1 VSRRPVTGLLLARS
15 ALTAPVMSA
24 FVVLVVAVLSAI
36 GAGAPAFLESA
47 RTETVRVALAQ
58 LPPSSRDLS
67 GSGAGLP
74 RLGADD
80 RATWSGPTQDLRD
93 QAAARM
99 PETEDVLGAA
109 RMIVQVT
116 SGWSTPVGDPPEHQ
130 IANDVMLTLDPRWAD
145 RVDIVEGTAPTTPVP
160 GGDIP
165 VAISVDASA
174 KLEWPIG
181 ERRDFAGR
189 VLVLSA
195 TYEVHDPDDPDW
207 AYSPSSVVSGRAP
220 TSEGG
225 IVTVAAA
232 YASADS
238 LDEFAPDFEATA
250 TTVSWIP
257 VQGER
262 ITADSV
268 EAVAAE
274 LRGASTSRFRV
285 AMTFSDLTDRGYV
298 LASAAPPVLTAAAA
312 RGGALLAVF
321 AVIAVGPLAVA
332 LVALALAGRML
343 AQRRAG
349 TVRLISARGASAAG
363 VSVVLGVEGLV
374 LGAVGAGIG
383 AACTVL
389 LGLWQNPASLIAP
402 VVFALVPVAVLPLAA
417 TVSARAELRA
427 AAGGAPTA
435 GRARRLIIEA
445 FVVVCCSALVVLV
458 ASRSTPVA
466 TWDPLLTIIP
476 LALTVIAG
484 IIALRVVPLLL
495 TAAERAGVRSR
506 RLMPLLGPARSARVP
521 AVRSASALASIV
533 GLAVAVFAVSFATTV
548 DGGIEDTARA
558 QTGAQLRVQTAYI
571 GPERLAAA
579 RTVPGIAALAPVYS
593 SSKLSIST
601 GGQKVA
607 VRMFVVDSDELAAV
621 REGAAG
627 APLPGSPT
635 AEGIPI
641 VVSES
646 ARARLGQ
653 EQLTANGHAL
663 SVQSVAPDDNPYG
676 GYDVWILVDHA
687 AMRDLGVRQD
697 APDVLFIRL
706 DPSAELD
713 DVEAGLNGALAAPQF
728 TTPDGVIAERSADPA
743 LQAVRSAIAISL
755 TLVAALLGVCILMM
769 LVLGAPAR
777 ARALQVLRALGSR
790 SRGFALVAWDVLP
803 TLIVT
808 IPFGAAAGFV
818 MSAVV
823 IAALDLTGFVGGSV
837 RPAIHWGGLWQLV
850 VIVAYTLVVVLI
862 GVVAAA
868 VAATRASRLSD
879 QRMREEG

>member
-1 VSRRPVTGLLLARS
+1 MSRRPATAMPLART
-15 ALTAPVMSA
+15 AVTAPVMSA
-24 FVVLVVAVLSAI
+24 FVVLIVAVLSVI
-36 GAGAPAFLESA
+36 GAAAPAFLEAA

-74 RLGADD
+74 RLSLDD
-80 RATWSGPTQDLRD
+80 RATWNGPTTDLRE
-93 QAAARM
+93 QVAGRM
-99 PETEDVLGAA
+99 PETADVLDEA

-116 SGWSTPVGDPPEHQ
+116 NGWSTPVGDPPEHQ
-130 IANDVMLTLDPRWAD
+130 VANDVMLTLDPRWAD
-145 RVDIVEGTAPTTPVP
+145 RVNIVDGTAPGVP
-160 GGDIP
+160 TEGGDIP

-174 KLEWPIG
+174 KLEWPVG
-181 ERRDFAGR
+181 QRRDFAGR
-189 VLVLSA
+189 VLVLSG
-195 TYEVHDPDDPDW
+195 TYEANDPDDPDW
-207 AYSPSSVVSGRAP
+207 TYSPSSVVSGRAP

-225 IVTVAAA
+225 IVAVAAA
-232 YASADS
+232 YAAPES
-238 LDEFAPDFEATA
+238 LDQFVADFAETA
-250 TTVSWIP
+250 TTISWIP
-257 VQGER
+257 VRGER
-262 ITADSV
+262 ITADS
-268 EAVAAE
+268 ADDVAAG

-298 LASAAPPVLTAAAA
+298 LTSAAPPVLTAAVG

-321 AVIAVGPLAVA
+321 AVIAVGPIAVA

-349 TVRLISARGASAAG
+349 IVRLVSARGASAGG
-363 VSVVLGVEGLV
+363 VSLVLGVEGLL
-374 LGAVGAGIG
+374 LGALGGGIG
-383 AACTVL
+383 VVGTIA
-389 LGLWQNPASLIAP
+389 LGLWQHPASLIAP
-402 VVFALVPVAVLPLAA
+402 LVFALVPAAVLPLAA
-417 TVSARAELRA
+417 VVSARAELRA
-427 AAGGAPTA
+427 AAGAAPT
-435 GRARRLIIEA
+435 GSRVRRLVVEA
-445 FVVVCCSALVVLV
+445 FVVLCCAALVILV
-458 ASRSTPVA
+458 AGRGGQVA

-484 IIALRVVPLLL
+484 IIALRVVPLVL

-533 GLAVAVFAVSFATTV
+533 GLAVAVFAVSFAATV

-558 QTGAQLRVQTAYI
+558 QTGAELRVQTAYI

-593 SSKLSIST
+593 SSKISIST
-601 GGQKVA
+601 GGRKVP
-607 VRMFVVDSDELAAV
+607 VRMFVVDSAELAQV
-621 REGAAG
+621 RAG
-627 APLPGSPT
+627 ESRSPLPGAPT
-635 AEGIPI
+635 ADSIPI
-641 VVSES
+641 IVSES
-646 ARARLGQ
+646 ARARLGD
-653 EQLTANGHAL
+653 EELKANGHVL
-663 SVQSVAPDDNPYG
+663 TIESVAPDDNPYG

-697 APDVLFIRL
+697 APDVLFVRL
-706 DPSAELD
+706 DPSAKLSE
-713 DVEAGLNGALAAPQF
+713 VEVGLNGALAEPQF

-743 LQAVRSAIAISL
+743 LQAVRAALTISL
-755 TLVAALLGVCILMM
+755 TLVAALLGVCIVMM
-769 LVLGAPAR
+769 LVLGSPAR

-823 IAALDLTGFVGGSV
+823 IAALDLTGFVGGSL
-837 RPAIHWGGLWQLV
+837 RPAIHWGGLGQLV
-850 VIVAYTLVVVLI
+850 VIVGYTLTVVLI
-862 GVVAAA
+862 GLVAAA
-868 VAATRASRLSD
+868 ATAARASRSSD

>member
-1 VSRRPVTGLLLARS
+1 MSRRPATAALLART
-15 ALTAPVMSA
+15 AVTAPVMSA
-24 FVVLVVAVLSAI
+24 FVVLVVAVLSVI
-36 GAGAPAFLESA
+36 GAAAPAFLESA
-47 RTETVRVALAQ
+47 RTDTVRVALAQ

-74 RLGADD
+74 RLSADD
-80 RATWSGPTQDLRD
+80 RATWTGPTADLRE
-93 QAAARM
+93 QVAQRM
-99 PETEDVLGAA
+99 PETADVLGEA

-130 IANDVMLTLDPRWAD
+130 VANDVMLTLDPRWAA
-145 RVDIVEGTAPTTPVP
+145 RVDIVEGTAPGVPVA

-181 ERRDFAGR
+181 QRRDFAGR
-189 VLVLSA
+189 VLVLTG
-195 TYEVHDPDDPDW
+195 TYEVQEPDDPDW
-207 AYSPSSVVSGRAP
+207 TYSPSSVISGRAP

-225 IVTVAAA
+225 IVVVAAA
-232 YASADS
+232 YA
-238 LDEFAPDFEATA
+238 APESMDQFVTDFEETA

-262 ITADSV
+262 ITADS
-268 EAVAAE
+268 ADDVAAG

-298 LASAAPPVLTAAAA
+298 LTSAAPPVLTAAVG

-349 TVRLISARGASAAG
+349 IVRLVSARGASATG
-363 VSVVLGVEGLV
+363 VSLVLGVEGLL
-374 LGAVGAGIG
+374 LGALGGGIG
-383 AACTVL
+383 VASTVA
-389 LGLWQNPASLIAP
+389 LGLWQHPTSLIAP
-402 VVFALVPVAVLPLAA
+402 LVFALVPAAVLPLAA
-417 TVSARAELRA
+417 AVSARAELRA
-427 AAGGAPTA
+427 AAGAATG
-435 GRARRLIIEA
+435 GRVRRLVVEA
-445 FVVVCCSALVVLV
+445 FVVLCCAALVALV
-458 ASRSTPVA
+458 AGRGGQVA

-484 IIALRVVPLLL
+484 IVALRVVPLLL
-495 TAAERAGVRSR
+495 SAAERAGVRSP
-506 RLMPLLGPARSARVP
+506 RLMPLLGPARSARLP
-521 AVRSASALASIV
+521 AVRSASALAAIV
-533 GLAVAVFAVSFATTV
+533 GLAVAVFAVSFAATV

-558 QTGAQLRVQTAYI
+558 QTGAELRVQTAYI

-579 RTVPGIAALAPVYS
+579 RTVPGIASLAPVYS
-593 SSKLSIST
+593 SSKLNIST
-601 GGQKVA
+601 GGQKVP
-607 VRMFVVDSDELAAV
+607 VRMFVIDSAELADV
-621 REGAAG
+621 RAGEASVALPAA
-627 APLPGSPT
+627 PT
-635 AEGIPI
+635 ADSIPI
-641 VVSES
+641 IVSES
-646 ARARLGQ
+646 ARARLGG
-653 EQLTANGHAL
+653 EELTANGHL
-663 SVQSVAPDDNPYG
+663 LTIESVAPDDNPYG

-697 APDVLFIRL
+697 APDVLFVRL
-706 DPSAELD
+706 DPSAKLS

-743 LQAVRSAIAISL
+743 LQAVRAALAISL
-755 TLVAALLGVCILMM
+755 ALVAALLGVCIVMM

-777 ARALQVLRALGSR
+777 ARALQVLRSLGSR

-837 RPAIHWGGLWQLV
+837 RPAIHWGGLGQLV
-850 VIVAYTLVVVLI
+850 VIVGYTLAVVLI
-862 GVVAAA
+862 GLVAAA
-868 VAATRASRLSD
+868 VAAARASRASD
-879 QRMREEG
+879 QRRREEG

>member
-1 VSRRPVTGLLLARS
+1 MSRRPATAVLLART
-15 ALTAPVMSA
+15 AVTAPVMSA
-24 FVVLVVAVLSAI
+24 FVVLVVAVLSMI
-36 GAGAPAFLESA
+36 GAAAPAFLEAA
-47 RTETVRVALAQ
+47 RTDTVRVALAQ

-74 RLGADD
+74 RLSADD
-80 RATWSGPTQDLRD
+80 RATWTGPTTDLRE
-93 QAAARM
+93 QVAQRM
-99 PETEDVLGAA
+99 PETAEVLGEA

-116 SGWSTPVGDPPEHQ
+116 NGWSTPVGDPPEHQ
-130 IANDVMLTLDPRWAD
+130 VANDVMLTLDPRWAD
-145 RVDIVEGTAPTTPVP
+145 RVNIVDGTTPAAPVE

-165 VAISVDASA
+165 VAISVDAST
-174 KLEWPIG
+174 KLEWPVG

-189 VLVLSA
+189 VLVLSG
-195 TYEVHDPDDPDW
+195 TYEVQDPDDPDW
-207 AYSPSSVVSGRAP
+207 TYSPSSVVSGRAP

-225 IVTVAAA
+225 IVAVAAA
-232 YASADS
+232 YAAPESV
-238 LDEFAPDFEATA
+238 DEFVTDFEETA
-250 TTVSWIP
+250 TTLSWIP
-257 VQGER
+257 VRGER
-262 ITADSV
+262 ITADS
-268 EAVAAE
+268 ADDVAAG

-298 LASAAPPVLTAAAA
+298 LTSAAPPVLTAAVG

-321 AVIAVGPLAVA
+321 AVIAVGPIAVA

-343 AQRRAG
+343 AYRRAG
-349 TVRLISARGASAAG
+349 IVRLVSARGASAGG
-363 VSVVLGVEGLV
+363 VSLVLGVEGVLLGV
-374 LGAVGAGIG
+374 LGGVIGVAGTI
-383 AACTVL
+383 V
-389 LGLWQNPASLIAP
+389 LGLWQHPASLIAP
-402 VVFALVPVAVLPLAA
+402 LVFALVPAAVLPLAA
-417 TVSARAELRA
+417 AVSARAEMRA
-427 AAGGAPTA
+427 AAGGAPTG
-435 GRARRLIIEA
+435 GRVRRLVVEA
-445 FVVVCCSALVVLV
+445 FVVLCCVALVTLV
-458 ASRSTPVA
+458 AGRGGQVV

-506 RLMPLLGPARSARVP
+506 RLIPLLGPARSARVP

-533 GLAVAVFAVSFATTV
+533 GLAVAVFAVSFAATV

-558 QTGAQLRVQTAYI
+558 QTGAELRVQTAYI

-579 RTVPGIAALAPVYS
+579 RSVPGIAALAPVYS
-593 SSKLSIST
+593 SSKISIST
-601 GGQKVA
+601 GRQKVP
-607 VRMFVVDSDELAAV
+607 VRMFVVDSAELAGV
-621 REGAAG
+621 RGDDAE
-627 APLPGSPT
+627 APLPAAPT
-635 AEGIPI
+635 ADNIPI
-641 VVSES
+641 IVSES
-646 ARARLGQ
+646 ARARLGN
-653 EQLTANGHAL
+653 EELTANGHVL
-663 SVQSVAPDDNPYG
+663 TIESVAPDDNPYG

-697 APDVLFIRL
+697 APDVLFVRL
-706 DPSAELD
+706 DPSAKLT

-743 LQAVRSAIAISL
+743 LQAVRAALAISL
-755 TLVAALLGVCILMM
+755 ILVAALLGVCIVMM

-837 RPAIHWGGLWQLV
+837 RPAIQWGGLGQVV
-850 VIVAYTLVVVLI
+850 VIVGYTLTVVLI
-862 GVVAAA
+862 GLVAAA
-868 VAATRASRLSD
+868 VAGARAARSSD

>member
-1 VSRRPVTGLLLARS
+1 MSHRPATGVLLART
-15 ALTAPVMSA
+15 AVTAPVMST
-24 FVVLVVAVLSAI
+24 FVVLVVAVLSVI

-47 RTETVRVALAQ
+47 RTDTVRVALAQ

-74 RLGADD
+74 RLGSGD
-80 RATWSGPTQDLRD
+80 RATWSAAAADLRD
-93 QAAARM
+93 QVAARM
-99 PETEDVLGAA
+99 PETQDVLGAA

-130 IANDVMLTLDPRWAD
+130 IANDVMLTLDPQWAQ
-145 RVDIVEGTAPTTPVP
+145 RVDIVDGHAPAAPVA

-165 VAISVDASA
+165 VAISVDASE

-189 VLVLSA
+189 VLVLSG
-195 TYEVHDPDDPDW
+195 TYEVQDPDDPDW

-232 YASADS
+232 YAAADS
-238 LDEFAPDFEATA
+238 LDEFDPDFAATA
-250 TTVSWIP
+250 TTISWIP

-262 ITADSV
+262 ITADSA

-285 AMTFSDLTDRGYV
+285 PMTFSDLTDRGYV
-298 LASAAPPVLTAAAA
+298 LASAAPPVLSAAAA

-332 LVALALAGRML
+332 VVALALAGRML

-349 TVRLISARGASAAG
+349 IVRLVSARGASALG

-374 LGAVGAGIG
+374 LGVLGAGIG
-383 AACTVL
+383 VTCTVL
-389 LGLWQNPASLIAP
+389 LGLWQHPASLIAP
-402 VVFALVPVAVLPLAA
+402 VVFALVPAAVLPLAA
-417 TVSARAELRA
+417 AVSARAELRA
-427 AAGGAPTA
+427 AAGGAPTT
-435 GRARRLIIEA
+435 GRARRLIVEA
-445 FVVVCCSALVVLV
+445 FVVLCCSALVVLV
-458 ASRSTPVA
+458 AGRGGQVA
-466 TWDPLLTIIP
+466 TWDPLLTVVP

-548 DGGIEDTARA
+548 DGGIDDTARA
-558 QTGAQLRVQTAYI
+558 QTGAELRVQTPYI

-601 GGQKVA
+601 GGQKVP
-607 VRMFVVDSDELAAV
+607 VRMFVVDSDELAEV
-621 REGAAG
+621 RAG
-627 APLPGSPT
+627 ASGTALPGTP
-635 AEGIPI
+635 AADHIPI
-641 VVSES
+641 VVSQS
-646 ARARLGQ
+646 ARARLGDG
-653 EQLTANGHAL
+653 ELTANGHVL
-663 SVQSVAPDDNPYG
+663 SIEAVAPDDNPYG

-697 APDVLFIRL
+697 APDVLFVRL
-706 DPSAELD
+706 DPSASLS
-713 DVEAGLNGALAAPQF
+713 DVEAGLTGALAAPQF
-728 TTPDGVIAERSADPA
+728 TTPGGVIAERSADPA
-743 LQAVRSAIAISL
+743 LQAVRTALTISL
-755 TLVAALLGVCILMM
+755 TLVAALLGVCIVMM

-777 ARALQVLRALGSR
+777 ARVLRVLRALGSR

-808 IPFGAAAGFV
+808 IPFGAAAGFI

-837 RPAIHWGGLWQLV
+837 RPTIHAGGPWQLV
-850 VIVAYTLVVVLI
+850 VIGGYTLVVVLI
-862 GVVAAA
+862 GLAAAA
-868 VAATRASRLSD
+868 VAAARAARSSD
-879 QRMREEG
+879 QRMGEEG